1 MKKLYPKST
10 GAVFKLCAVLLIAV
24 VTVIYGCRKDIS
36 KLSEKPSATITDP
49 KIAKAKSWYEN
60 NFPKQDKKS
69 GQVTNAIGND
79 FDLSQFF
86 TPDWADAKN
95 YTRFNDDVIEIPVD
109 AASEIGLKVKSAPQS
124 SSRSSVLILKRSENY
139 DAYVMTIVGY
149 PEYLNGDTTKLA
161 NNSYGKHDANFSGM
175 VYYTTPQGEFVNG
188 YTYKNGTIKGQL
200 MDETYTPT
208 RQTTQSLK
216 TNKIDI
222 VEVCTEWYQRVP
234 NDEGGGYH
242 WEWIGESDCHN
253 EVIETPDPANPNLPT
268 PPSGGGNPG
277 NGGGGPPDDSPNP
290 DCPPEINVSS
300 VKDGKIIN
308 TLKLML
314 LRDPGDGGF
323 PPPKNPCIIKPVI
336 KKKPIFGIN
345 NSNAVVPDANFN
357 AMLDYLKGLG
367 YTVYPPYD
375 DFVNVNGVYYHGKV
389 TTIISA
395 DGKDI
400 QAYFKPD
407 VDGGTMTTGF
417 NYSIGNKGPN
427 ATTAPPG
434 DTGAPS
440 NTSNWPISMPSY
452 FGNSTVIYTPPPAVI
467 YTDNE
472 SSYIDPATG
481 TKVYYTDVL
490 AAFTNSPQIIDQLE
504 SGDPITGGPQIIMS
518 KIGVLMSIDCV
529 REAEILTYQHPDWT
543 KAQIYGNAF
552 WNVLGGKV
560 HFIFDVVGFVPVIGD
575 AADLINGGIYFIEG
589 DKINC
594 ALSVSA
600 AIPVVGWVS
609 TAGKWVK
616 VSVKTVPLANAAG
629 KAAYR
634 AIKVGREL
642 RMVKMAVNVFDHA
655 AIVTLKAIKPADKT
669 LTNIS
674 GYLIDRFGLRI
685 APTESTLKN
694 LIDDIAQFGD
704 AAGTKTEQLADALLQ
719 RNGFVKYESKIGSN
733 NGFDGVY
740 IKGGLTNPT
749 EIIIN
754 EAKQIGSIGNI
765 KLTPSNIST
774 GLAVQMSNKWID
786 QTIVKMRADGSSAIK
801 NLGNVL
807 DINRTKI
814 AKTVTAVDKST
825 KEIVVLK
832 LDNYGL

>member
-1 MKKLYPKST
+1 MKKLYPGST
-10 GAVFKLCAVLLIAV
+10 GAIFKLCAVLLIAV
-24 VTVIYGCRKDIS
+24 VAVIYGCRKDIS
-36 KLSEKPSATITDP
+36 KLSDKPSATITDP
-49 KIAKAKSWYEN
+49 NVAKAKSWYEN
-60 NFPKQDKKS
+60 SFPKQEKKS
-69 GQVTNAIGND
+69 GQTTNAVGDN

-86 TPDWADAKN
+86 NPDWADAKN
-95 YTRFNDDVIEIPVD
+95 YTRFNDDVIEVPVD
-109 AASEIGLKVKSAPQS
+109 AASAIGLKVKSVPQS
-124 SSRSSVLILKRSENY
+124 SSRSSVLILKRGETYN
-139 DAYVMTIVGY
+139 AYVMTIVGY
-149 PEYLNGDTTKLA
+149 PEYLKGDTTKLA
-161 NNSYGKHDANFSGM
+161 NNSYANHDANFSGM

-188 YTYKNGTIKGQL
+188 YTYKSGVIKGQL
-200 MDETYTPT
+200 MDEAYTPT
-208 RQTTQSLK
+208 RQTTQSIK
-216 TNKIDI
+216 SNSMEF
-222 VEVCTEWYQRVP
+222 VEVCTEWFQRVP

-242 WEWIGESDCHN
+242 WVWIGESDCHN
-253 EVIETPDPANPNLPT
+253 EVVETPDPGNPT
-268 PPSGGGNPG
+268 MPSNPGGGSPG
-277 NGGGGPPDDSPNP
+277 SGGGGPPDGSPNDP
-290 DCPPEINVSS
+290 CPPVNVQTI
-300 VKDGKIIN
+300 KDGKFVN
-308 TLKLML
+308 TIKVQKLPV
-314 LRDPGDGGF
+314 DGGGF
-323 PPPKNPCIIKPVI
+323 PQPAPDDPCTIKPAT

-407 VDGGTMTTGF
+407 ADGGTMTTGF

-434 DTGAPS
+434 NTGAPS

-452 FGNSTVIYTPPPAVI
+452 FGNSTIIYTPPPAVI

-490 AAFTNSPQIIDQLE
+490 AAFTNSPQIIEQIE

-518 KIGVLMSIDCV
+518 KIGVLMSIDYV

-560 HFIFDVVGFVPVIGD
+560 HFIFDVAGFVPVIGD

-600 AIPVVGWVS
+600 AIPVIGWAS

-629 KAAYR
+629 KVAYR
-634 AIKVGREL
+634 AIKAGREL
-642 RMVKMAVNVFDHA
+642 RLVKMAVNVFDHA

-694 LIDDIAQFGD
+694 LIDDIAQYGD

-765 KLTPSNIST
+765 KLTPGNIST
-774 GLAVQMSNKWID
+774 GLAAQMSTEWIE
-786 QTIVKMRADGSSAIK
+786 QTIRKMKTDANAAIK

-832 LDNYGL
+832 LDKYGL